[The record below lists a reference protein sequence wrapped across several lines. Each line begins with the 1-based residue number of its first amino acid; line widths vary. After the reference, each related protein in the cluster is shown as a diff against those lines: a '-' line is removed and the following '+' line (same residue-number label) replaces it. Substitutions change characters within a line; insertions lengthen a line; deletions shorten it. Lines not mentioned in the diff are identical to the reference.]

1 MLPDPKGDTAGIAS
15 LPALLRRGRLRS
27 DPVIVTTINVNG
39 VRAAIKQRSPEN
51 LGLLPWLAETRSDV
65 VCLQETRADDDQL
78 AAVLGPALSD
88 GWHLASAG
96 GDLKGRNGVAVLSRH
111 PIKAVRDLDGADVGA
126 PPASRGGFALHGR
139 YVEVD
144 IDGLTVASVYIQ
156 TGEAGTDRQLEKE
169 RFMAALAHRMATLT
183 DRDAVV
189 CGDWNIAHTE
199 NDIKNWRG
207 NVKKSGFLPAE
218 RQWLTDLLAAG
229 WVDVVRV
236 LHPDGPGPYSWWSW
250 RGRAFDNDAG
260 WRIDYQL
267 ATRGLAARVSAAR
280 VERAAAYALR
290 WSDHSPVTVEYLR

>member
-1 MLPDPKGDTAGIAS
+1 
-15 LPALLRRGRLRS
+15 
-27 DPVIVTTINVNG
+27 VIVSTINVNG
-39 VRAAIKQRSPEN
+39 IRAASKQRSPEN
-51 LGLLPWLAETRSDV
+51 LGLLPWLAETRADV

-78 AAVLGPALSD
+78 AGALGPALSS

-111 PIKAVRDLDGADVGA
+111 PIKRVRDLGVDVGA

-139 YVEVD
+139 YIEVD

-169 RFMAALAHRMATLT
+169 RFMAALAHRMATLI

-236 LHPDGPGPYSWWSW
+236 LHPDVPGPYSWWSW

-267 ATRGLAARVSAAR
+267 ATRGLAARASAAR

-290 WSDHSPVTVEYLR
+290 WSDHAPVTVEYLG